1 MNTEEKLQVLAAL
14 LEENCSTVR
23 IKDGCMLFQGKKALF
38 GILLLKT
45 IYRDDD
51 NKITSFRMSMSRSRQ
66 KERFNL
72 CVDCLDL
79 VTCSTV

>member
-14 LEENCSTVR
+14 LEENCSAVR

-51 NKITSFRMSMSRSRQ
+51 K
-66 KERFNL
+66 
-72 CVDCLDL
+72 
-79 VTCSTV
+79 